1 VVGLWHNANTW
12 NQVAGSIP
20 SKIKHRLTYDG
31 NIWICSIQLL
41 HFNSICPVT
50 KPLHH
55 GKLDSQPMG
64 KTHPSVMVWCNH
76 INMKQLNNWINN
88 GYQMSITLLQTVQIQ
103 FAALVNFGRPIEK
116 CTSLIKATSQVVIL
130 PKWKA
135 MGWLEVYIGPFLF
148 HTWNVPVIY
157 NPIMMHSLP
166 QFHVVH
172 YDQFTLVLWPQ
183 SSLSDPFNQ
192 QLHD

>member
-1 VVGLWHNANTW
+1 MESSCWFHTIKNQTQAYLWWQHLDLLYTIASLQLYLPSHKTPSPWETWLPANG
-12 NQVAGSIP
+12 Q
-20 SKIKHRLTYDG
+20 
-31 NIWICSIQLL
+31 
-41 HFNSICPVT
+41 
-50 KPLHH
+50 
-55 GKLDSQPMG
+55 
-64 KTHPSVMVWCNH
+64 THPSVMVWCNH